1 MAHARSRSYRIGLTL
16 ALVASGAGV
25 GLGLAPAGAQITA
38 VKGSAY
44 GVSAN
49 ITLFGGA
56 QTVAPTPTI
65 SLPPGG
71 TNSAPSGSVKFGPA
85 TLFTSGQI
93 TVSSQGSVSG
103 GSVTSSSTVNNITN
117 TAGEI
122 ISAASAA
129 STCTASGTGVTG
141 STTITNGVLQTDS
154 GDDAAGDVHPATN
167 AAIPTNPA
175 PNTSMDG
182 HIHVNGSTDT
192 FTVVFNEQLTN
203 ADGSLT
209 VNAIHEKLHGPTA
222 IGDVIIGQSV
232 CGVTGTAA
240 TTSTTAAGATTTTV
254 AGATTTSSTATSTS
268 TTATTATTTTLAAA
282 TTTTGATTTTAAGG
296 TTTSSTLGTTTA
308 LSGGAYGYFA
318 SVGLFGGAPATR
330 GPDPQVTLPPGGST
344 PLTASAPSGLAQ
356 YGPAQVFTS
365 GRIDV
370 STEGTAGATPSVKSS
385 ASLSNVG
392 PGPFVAATL
401 GSTCSASS
409 SGATGSATLSGG
421 KLTTS
426 EGTNLDSDADD
437 TVIDLPANPAVNASF
452 TGKIETVGD
461 TFRLVLNEQTTTN
474 GGITVNAAHF
484 YLLGPTAVGEVIIGQ
499 SRCGSTTSTIS
510 AGGGGGT
517 TGAGSGG
524 GGGGLSST
532 GAEVARVFAVGL
544 VLLMAGATTT
554 FGVQGAMERHPAL
567 RRRMPWPTRRF
578 F

>member
-1 MAHARSRSYRIGLTL
+1 MAHARSRSGTMGLTL
-16 ALVASGAGV
+16 ALVVAGAGV
-25 GLGLAPAGAQITA
+25 GFGLAPAGAQITA

-65 SLPPGG
+65 TLPPGG

-103 GSVTSSSTVNNITN
+103 GSVTSSSTVNNITSD
-117 TAGEI
+117 AGEI
-122 ISAASAA
+122 ITAASAA
-129 STCTASGTGVTG
+129 STCTASGTGVSG
-141 STTITNGVLQTDS
+141 STTITSGVLQTDS
-154 GDDAAGDVHPATN
+154 GDDAAGDVHPATT
-167 AAIPTNPA
+167 APIPTNPA

-182 HIHVNGSTDT
+182 HIHVNGTTDT
-192 FTVVFNEQLTN
+192 FTVVFNEQVTN

-222 IGDVIIGQSV
+222 IGDLIVGQSV

-254 AGATTTSSTATSTS
+254 AAATTTSSTATTS
-268 TTATTATTTTLAAA
+268 TTAASTTTTLAAA
-282 TTTTGATTTTAAGG
+282 TTTTGATTTTAASA
-296 TTTSSTLGTTTA
+296 TTTSSTVGTTTA

-330 GPDPQVTLPPGGST
+330 GPDPQVTLPSGGSST
-344 PLTASAPSGLAQ
+344 PITGSAPSGLAQ

-385 ASLSNVG
+385 ASLTDVG

-401 GSTCSASS
+401 SSTCSASS

-426 EGTNLDSDADD
+426 EGTNLDSETDD
-437 TVIDLPANPAVNASF
+437 TVIDLPANPAANASF

-461 TFRLVLNEQTTTN
+461 TFRLVLNEQTTST

-499 SRCGSTTSTIS
+499 SRCGATTSTIS
-510 AGGGGGT
+510 AAGTGGT

-524 GGGGLSST
+524 SGLSST
-532 GAEVARVFAVGL
+532 GAEVARLFAVGL
-544 VLLMAGATTT
+544 VLLVLGATTT
-554 FGVQGAMERHPAL
+554 FWVQGAVERHPTL